1 MLLRYRR
8 SRHNE
13 RRIAE
18 ARITVRFFFQFLEG
32 NPQMVT
38 FITNIKFNQQGFKGT
53 DDNSK
58 RVAAFKAAAKK
69 PGGKGHEHL
78 LDIR

>member
-1 MLLRYRR
+1 M
-8 SRHNE
+8 
-13 RRIAE
+13 I
-18 ARITVRFFFQFLEG
+18 
-32 NPQMVT
+32 T
-38 FITNIKFNQQGFKGT
+38 FITNIKFNQQGFKGI